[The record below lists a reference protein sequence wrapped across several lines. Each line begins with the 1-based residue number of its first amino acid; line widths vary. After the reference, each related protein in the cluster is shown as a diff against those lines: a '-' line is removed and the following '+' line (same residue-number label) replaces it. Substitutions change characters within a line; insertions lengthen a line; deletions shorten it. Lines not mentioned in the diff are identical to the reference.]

1 VKAVSK
7 YGPCLLVGIPLVL
20 IADRRAALV
29 ICFFYA
35 ASFLWTRVDA
45 YCAGWDDAV
54 NHAHP
59 TYPDAPR
66 SAP

>member
-35 ASFLWTRVDA
+35 ASFLWTRADA
-45 YCAGWDDAV
+45 YCEGWDEAL
-54 NHAHP
+54 AQP
-59 TYPDAPR
+59 TYTTDAPR